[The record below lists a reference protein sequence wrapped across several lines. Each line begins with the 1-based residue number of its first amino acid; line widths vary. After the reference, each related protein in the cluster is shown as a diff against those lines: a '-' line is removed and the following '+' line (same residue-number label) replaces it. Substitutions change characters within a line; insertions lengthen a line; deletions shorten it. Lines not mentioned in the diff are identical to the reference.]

1 MVMLAALS
9 ALAPLGVDM
18 YLPAFPA
25 MAEEFGTSA
34 SAVQLTLTAFLI
46 GLALGQLV
54 VGPLSDRY
62 GRRPLLIVG
71 SLLCVLAT
79 VACAMAPSVEL
90 LALFRFVQGFTG
102 AAGVVLSRAV
112 VSDRAQGARA
122 AKMFSLLIVINGVA
136 PVIAPLLGGA
146 TIGLFGWRG
155 VFWVLAGISL
165 AILVGVI
172 AWVPESHP
180 VERRSTGGF
189 ATMVHDARQVLGNR
203 SYLGYTLA
211 FAFGFAVM
219 FAYISAS
226 PFVLQNVHGLST
238 GWYVAAFTSNALG
251 LVFMSALNAKLVE
264 RIDPRTLLRGGVGLL
279 GLFSALMLVNALIG
293 PHLWVTIVVLW
304 GAVSSLGL
312 VIANATTLAL
322 AEAQHAA
329 GTGSAV
335 LGALQFGLAAVVSPL
350 VGLGG
355 EFTAVPMALV
365 MLASAV
371 VAALALSAV
380 KVPSGAER

>member
-1 MVMLAALS
+1 MSSCSAAYRWRRPRPARVV
-9 ALAPLGVDM
+9 AL
-18 YLPAFPA
+18 
-25 MAEEFGTSA
+25 AEEFGTSA
-34 SAVQLTLTAFLI
+34 SVIQLTLTAFLI

-54 VGPLSDRY
+54 VGPMSDRY
-62 GRRPLLIVG
+62 GRRPLLIAG
-71 SLLCVLAT
+71 SLRCVLAT
-79 VACAMAPSVEL
+79 VACALATSVEL
-90 LALFRFVQGFTG
+90 LAVFRFVQGFTG

-155 VFWVLAGISL
+155 VFWVLAGIS
-165 AILVGVI
+165 AVILVGVI

-180 VERRSTGGF
+180 AELRSTGGF
-189 ATMVHDARQVLGNR
+189 GTMLRDARGVLGNR
-203 SYLGYTLA
+203 NYLGYTLA

-238 GWYVAAFTSNALG
+238 GWYVAAFTCNALG

-264 RIDPRTLLRGGVGLL
+264 RIDPRTLLRAGVGLL
-279 GLFSALMLVNALIG
+279 VLFSALMLVDALIG
-293 PHLWVTIVVLW
+293 PGLWVTIVVLW

-322 AEAQHAA
+322 AEARHAA

-355 EFTAVPMALV
+355 EFTAVPMAVV

-371 VAALALSAV
+371 VAAIALSAV
-380 KVPSGAER
+380 KPLSVAKP

>member
-1 MVMLAALS
+1 
-9 ALAPLGVDM
+9 
-18 YLPAFPA
+18 
-25 MAEEFGTSA
+25 
-34 SAVQLTLTAFLI
+34 
-46 GLALGQLV
+46 
-54 VGPLSDRY
+54 
-62 GRRPLLIVG
+62 
-71 SLLCVLAT
+71 
-79 VACAMAPSVEL
+79 
-90 LALFRFVQGFTG
+90 
-102 AAGVVLSRAV
+102 
-112 VSDRAQGARA
+112 
-122 AKMFSLLIVINGVA
+122 
-136 PVIAPLLGGA
+136 
-146 TIGLFGWRG
+146 
-155 VFWVLAGISL
+155 
-165 AILVGVI
+165 
-172 AWVPESHP
+172 
-180 VERRSTGGF
+180 
-189 ATMVHDARQVLGNR
+189 
-203 SYLGYTLA
+203 
-211 FAFGFAVM
+211 
-219 FAYISAS
+219 
-226 PFVLQNVHGLST
+226 
-238 GWYVAAFTSNALG
+238 
-251 LVFMSALNAKLVE
+251 MSALNAKLVE